1 MWLMMKMVLLLHE
14 VLVVSSLKNE
24 VSVVVSSM
32 WKAHMK
38 LKVSSKNELKQVHAK
53 LKVSSMCDE
62 V

>member
-38 LKVSSKNELKQVHAK
+38 LKVSSKNEL
-53 LKVSSMCDE
+53 
-62 V
+62 